1 MPKLSRR
8 LARAPSCSHLF
19 QARFHYNYAASFNM
33 DISTRRRMTFQNAF
47 VLFRV
52 DPSGPPAPLDRGGC
66 SYHQGVSQDLAA
78 CLDDQQLSFVSST
91 SGWMPQPLPSSRY
104 PYSSNTPAASRAEY
118 IRLYERREG
127 WPLINDDFPTPATHE
142 RTPSCSNLFQL
153 VFIIG
158 IARLQ
163 FTVLGGE

>member
-1 MPKLSRR
+1 MHSFCSSGSE
-8 LARAPSCSHLF
+8 RAYRTL
-19 QARFHYNYAASFNM
+19 
-33 DISTRRRMTFQNAF
+33 
-47 VLFRV
+47 
-52 DPSGPPAPLDRGGC
+52 DPGGC

-127 WPLINDDFPTPATHE
+127 WPLINDGMSYHLNSRHSIRIIWTTDFPTPATHE